1 MQQQDP
7 YARRRSQL
15 AGQRPP
21 DQGGGTLR
29 GMVRSGLQGL
39 TFGFADELAGLVGM
53 DTEEIRRRD
62 AAFRKQH
69 PYLAFGSEIAGGVA
83 PLALTA
89 LTPGGQIAA
98 GSQLGRFGAAMNR
111 TVPTATQ
118 FVTRTMPTVQKVG
131 ASAMRHP
138 YRSMAAQGALSG
150 AGVQEGGVTDR
161 AAGATAGS
169 VLGLGF
175 GSLAKYGGNRLAAG
189 ARFLT
194 PQKHQST
201 LSRVSGGLVED
212 PAERAARLVRGTL
225 GQDAVDAGRI
235 ASAEA
240 DFYPNTLLHAA
251 NGETA
256 NLAEAASRQGSMRPG
271 EGAHAQFQRTLL
283 GRMNDAPEFG
293 RSVMEDAMGV
303 GKINRPQ
310 LAAQLKADKIN
321 RARPLYKAAHAIGR
335 VDDEQITRLVQRHP
349 ELQEAYEAGRR
360 LARLG
365 DEVDIPPLFDADG
378 NMQMTVA
385 GIDYMEQ
392 GAREVGKG
400 MAESRGGQGFTPR
413 MGSYLKRQARAA
425 TDRLRKL
432 HPEFDEARRVYS
444 GDAAVE
450 DAFEDGFGM
459 LALDTDPDEI
469 AMRMVDMAED
479 EKELFR
485 LGAAQRIYSEI
496 NKRRE
501 GTPMQIPTILGNKQR
516 IGQIRAIFGDEAA
529 ERMEQLVERITRNQ
543 GLAQQVVGGSRTAF
557 RQGQEDLGG
566 DMMMDLGKGSLL
578 NRGVNALNAALGIG
592 DERFGRATADQIADI
607 LTMTPEAGFNQVD
620 ALLRPGIGAGP
631 GGGRFTNV
639 MRPTRNL
646 WPAAIGAQQART
658 WTRD

>member
-1 MQQQDP
+1 MIQQDP
-7 YARRRSQL
+7 YARRRAEL
-15 AGQRPP
+15 AGQQQVPH
-21 DQGGGTLR
+21 QGGSTLR
-29 GMVRSGLQGL
+29 GVVRSGLQGL
-39 TFGFADELAGLVGM
+39 TFGFADELAGLIGM
-53 DTEEIRRRD
+53 DPEEIRRRD
-62 AAFRKQH
+62 EAFRREH
-69 PYLAFGSEIAGGVA
+69 PLLAFGSEIAGGVA
-83 PLALTA
+83 PLAVTA
-89 LTPGGQIAA
+89 ITPGGQGAAAAQAGRLA
-98 GSQLGRFGAAMNR
+98 GSAGRFARA
-111 TVPTATQ
+111 
-118 FVTRTMPTVQKVG
+118 MPTVTK
-131 ASAMRHP
+131 AMTATGRAAAAHP
-138 YRSMAAQGALSG
+138 YKSMAVQGALSG
-150 AGVQEGGVTDR
+150 AGVTEGGLKER
-161 AAGATAGS
+161 AGGAALGG
-169 VLGLGF
+169 VLGTGI
-175 GSLAKYGGNRLAAG
+175 GSGVKYLGNRGVAG
-189 ARFLT
+189 IRALT
-194 PQKHQST
+194 PQNRQGA
-201 LSRVSGGLVED
+201 LSRLSGGLIEE
-212 PAERAARLVRGTL
+212 PGERAARLVRGTL
-225 GQDAVDAGRI
+225 GQDAVDPARI

-271 EGAHAQFQRTLL
+271 EGAHAQFQRSLL

-293 RSVMEDAMGV
+293 RGVMEDAMGV

-335 VDDEQITRLVQRHP
+335 VEDEQITRLVQRHP

-365 DEVDIPPLFDADG
+365 DEIEIPPLFDADG

-392 GAREVGKG
+392 GAREVGKA

-469 AMRMVDMAED
+469 AMRMVDMADD
-479 EKELFR
+479 ERELFR
-485 LGAAQRIYSEI
+485 LGAAQRIYKEI

-566 DMMMDLGKGSLL
+566 EVMSLGTGSLGK
-578 NRGVNALNAALGIG
+578 RALNAIGGVLGVG
-592 DERFGRATADQIADI
+592 DERFGRATADEIAGI
-607 LTMTPEAGFNQVD
+607 LTQTPEAGFNQVQ
-620 ALLRPGIGAGP
+620 ALLHPTTLP
-631 GGGRFTNV
+631 GGRFGSV
-639 MRPTRNL
+639 LRPTRNL
-646 WPAAIGAQQART
+646 WPAAIGAQQ
-658 WTRD
+658 TRAWMRD